1 MAQLRGFSMQNYKDN
16 QLVNNENSIM
26 TLSAIS
32 VIGDRDSQ
40 QDSFGYSLK
49 SNEGIVV
56 VCDGMGGHKGGKAA
70 SSIAVEKFVSDY
82 EANVSAEDPWQALIR
97 TAKESDAVISG
108 LRDDSG
114 RVLNAGS
121 TCVAIIVKNDKLF
134 WCSVGDSRAYLL
146 RGEEFVQLTQDQNY
160 GTVLNEQL
168 KSGIIDR
175 ERYERESVHSEAL
188 ISYLGMG
195 NLSLID
201 YNNTPLKLESKDKI
215 VIMSDGLYKQ
225 VPLEDIRRVI
235 VNFKDSGEALR
246 ALDTKTEKAARRKE
260 KSRDNMTV
268 AIISVK

>member
-1 MAQLRGFSMQNYKDN
+1 
-16 QLVNNENSIM
+16 
-26 TLSAIS
+26 
-32 VIGDRDSQ
+32 
-40 QDSFGYSLK
+40 
-49 SNEGIVV
+49 
-56 VCDGMGGHKGGKAA
+56 
-70 SSIAVEKFVSDY
+70 
-82 EANVSAEDPWQALIR
+82 
-97 TAKESDAVISG
+97 
-108 LRDDSG
+108 
-114 RVLNAGS
+114 
-121 TCVAIIVKNDKLF
+121 LF